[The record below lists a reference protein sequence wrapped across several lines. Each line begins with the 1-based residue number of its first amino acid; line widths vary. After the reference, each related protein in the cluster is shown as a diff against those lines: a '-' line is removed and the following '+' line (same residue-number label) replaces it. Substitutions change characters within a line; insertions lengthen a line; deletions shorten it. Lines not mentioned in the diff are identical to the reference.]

1 MESIKEIY
9 KIGYGPSSSHTMA
22 PAKACMHFLSKLK
35 FDTVQI
41 RVYLYNSLA
50 LTGDGHLTHTIIR
63 KIFHG
68 YHVDIINEFDD
79 NKHPNY
85 FEIRTFSPKVN
96 KGLSINYTS
105 IGGGDLLINGKK
117 PDLKEIYPH
126 KTFNEIKK
134 YCKEN
139 KLHLY
144 DYVYKFEGENIK
156 DYLYMIYHK
165 MCLSVDNGLKKT
177 GLLPGKLEVVRKAN
191 TLYNLKAKF
200 ESPEIYESRIVSS
213 FAFAVAEENASGGQ
227 IVTAPTCGACGVV
240 PAVIRYMDLKY
251 KFIKK
256 ERIINAMAVIGLI
269 GNIIKN
275 NATISGAVGG
285 CQAEIGSACAMAA
298 AGHATLF
305 NLSIEQVEYAAEIA
319 LEHQLGLTCDPV
331 MGYVQIPCIE
341 RNAVAALRAI
351 ASCGLAFFLSNTRK
365 ISLDTVIKTMYQ
377 TGLDLNTKYKETAC
391 GGLAVYFNK
400 NSE

>member
-1 MESIKEIY
+1 MESIREIF

-22 PAKACMHFLSKLK
+22 PAKACMHFLSELK
-35 FDTVQI
+35 FDTIQI

-50 LTGDGHLTHTIIR
+50 LTGNGHLTHTIIR
-63 KIFHG
+63 KLFSG
-68 YHVDIINEFDD
+68 YHVEIENVFDE

-85 FEIRTFSPKVN
+85 FEIRTYSPKEN
-96 KGLSINYTS
+96 KNLVFNYTS
-105 IGGGDLLINGKK
+105 IGGGDLLINGCKEE
-117 PDLKEIYPH
+117 LKEVYPH
-126 KTFNEIKK
+126 NSFDEIKK

-139 KLHLY
+139 KLTLS
-144 DYVYKFEGENIK
+144 DYVYQFEGEEIK
-156 DYLYMIYHK
+156 KFLETIYHK
-165 MCLSVDNGLKKT
+165 MSLSIDNGLKKT
-177 GLLPGKLEVVRKAN
+177 GVLPGKLEVVRKAH
-191 TLYNLKAKF
+191 TLYNLKTKF

-213 FAFAVAEENASGGQ
+213 FAFAVAEENASGGK

-240 PAVIRYMDLKY
+240 PSVIKYMELKH

-256 ERIINAMAVIGLI
+256 RRIINAMAVIGLI
-269 GNIIKN
+269 GNIIKK

-305 NLSIEQVEYAAEIA
+305 NLTIEQVEYAAEIA

-351 ASCGLAFFLSNTRK
+351 ASCGLAFFLSDTRK
-365 ISLDTVIKTMYQ
+365 VSFDTVVKTMYE
-377 TGLDLNTKYKETAC
+377 TGLDLNSKYKETAC
-391 GGLAVYFNK
+391 GGLAIHFNTK
-400 NSE
+400 K